1 MAEASNQ
8 VAVANG
14 HENEDNNDHLIQSSD
29 PQHPANLI
37 PEMCRKFYTW
47 GWVTGTG
54 GGVSTQMPIAFH
66 LLIRSLISNFTDVNP
81 SWRSHFH
88 CPVRRAKGAHTA

>member
-54 GGVSTQMPIAFH
+54 GGVSIIVFH
-66 LLIRSLISNFTDVNP
+66 LLVRSLMSTFTDVNP
-81 SWRSHFH
+81 SWRSHLY
-88 CPVRRAKGAHTA
+88 CPVWRAKGADPA